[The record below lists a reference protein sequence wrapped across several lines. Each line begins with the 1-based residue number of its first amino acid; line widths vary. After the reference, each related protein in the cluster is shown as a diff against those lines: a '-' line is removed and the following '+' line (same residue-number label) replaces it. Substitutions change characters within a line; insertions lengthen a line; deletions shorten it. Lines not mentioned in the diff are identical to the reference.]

1 MKRIKNFSLFV
12 KEAQQI
18 PLSDPSKDGETFA
31 GVLASHRDAKEE
43 PKGSNKG
50 PEVTKYLQSVGL
62 SSGLPWCMAFVYYI
76 FDDVCKRLGKTNTT
90 VKTGGCLNHWNQAP
104 ADAKVPVDQVK
115 SKPSLIRP
123 GQIFIMT
130 RPGKGLGH
138 TGIVVAVDEK
148 DRSFTSMEGNTNDQL
163 SGEGDRVG
171 INKRKIDGT
180 NLVGFIDYFKN
191 SRTPEFETDIS
202 KALTGEASKLSPLT
216 GDDVYPDDATV
227 GSVLGKAP
235 EDAGSKF
242 MQQALANALVGSDKV
257 KSSTEQAPLKT
268 QTDVEKA
275 LDDLR

>member
-1 MKRIKNFSLFV
+1 MKRIKNFSLFI

-18 PLSDPSKDGETFA
+18 PLSDPSKDGEIFA
-31 GVLASHRDAKEE
+31 GVLANHKDAKEE

-62 SSGLPWCMAFVYYI
+62 SGGLPWCMAFVYYV
-76 FDDVCKRLGKTNTT
+76 FDEVCKRLGKTNGT

-104 ADAKVPVDQVK
+104 SDAKIPVDQIK
-115 SKPSLIRP
+115 SNPSLIRP

-138 TGIVVAVDEK
+138 TGIVVSVNEG

-191 SRTPEFETDIS
+191 SRTPEFESDIS
-202 KALTGEASKLSPLT
+202 KAITGEASKLSPLT
-216 GDDVYPDDATV
+216 GEDVYPDDETV
-227 GSVLGKAP
+227 GGGLGSAP
-235 EDAGSKF
+235 DDASSKL
-242 MQQALANALVGSDKV
+242 MQQALDSIVSGQKAKGSTASDV
-257 KSSTEQAPLKT
+257 KTDSDAKELLK
-268 QTDVEKA
+268 E
-275 LDDLR
+275 LR

>member
-1 MKRIKNFSLFV
+1 MRRIKNFSLFI

-18 PLSDPSKDGETFA
+18 PLSDPSKDGEIFA
-31 GVLASHRDAKEE
+31 GVLAAHKDAKEE
-43 PKGSNKG
+43 PRGSNKG
-50 PEVTKYLQSVGL
+50 PEVTKYLQAVGL
-62 SSGLPWCMAFVYYI
+62 SGGLPWCMAFVYYI
-76 FDDVCKRLGKTNTT
+76 FDEVCKRLGKTNGT

-104 ADAKVPVDQVK
+104 SDAKIPVDRVK
-115 SKPSLIRP
+115 SNPSLIRP

-138 TGIVVAVDEK
+138 TGIVVSVNEG

-202 KALTGEASKLSPLT
+202 KAITGEASKLSPLT
-216 GDDVYPDDATV
+216 GDDVYPDDETV
-227 GSVLGKAP
+227 GGELGKAP
-235 EDAGSKF
+235 DDASSTL
-242 MQQALANALVGSDKV
+242 MQQALSNIVSGQNAKGSTPSDIKTNSDA
-257 KSSTEQAPLKT
+257 KELLK
-268 QTDVEKA
+268 E
-275 LDDLR
+275 LR

>member
-1 MKRIKNFSLFV
+1 MKRIKDFNLFI

-18 PLSDPSKDGETFA
+18 PLSDPSKDGEIFA
-31 GVLASHRDAKEE
+31 GVLAAHKDSKEE
-43 PKGSNKG
+43 PRGSNKG

-76 FDDVCKRLGKTNTT
+76 FDDVCKRLGKTNGT
-90 VKTGGCLNHWNQAP
+90 VKTGGCLNHWNQATS
-104 ADAKVPVDQVK
+104 DAKIPVDMIK
-115 SKPSLIRP
+115 TNPSLIRP

-180 NLVGFIDYFKN
+180 NLVGFIDYFKS
-191 SRTPEFETDIS
+191 SRTPEFESDIS
-202 KALTGEASKLSPLT
+202 KAITGEASKLSPLT
-216 GDDVYPDDATV
+216 GDDVYPDDETV
-227 GSVLGKAP
+227 GGELGKAP

-242 MQQALANALVGSDKV
+242 MQQALINILSAPGATGSSKPSDIKTSADV
-257 KSSTEQAPLKT
+257 KDTLN
-268 QTDVEKA
+268 
-275 LDDLR
+275 DLR

>member
-1 MKRIKNFSLFV
+1 MRRIKNFSLFI

-18 PLSDPSKDGETFA
+18 PLSDPSKDGEIFA
-31 GVLASHRDAKEE
+31 GVLAAHKDAKEE
-43 PKGSNKG
+43 PRGSNKG
-50 PEVTKYLQSVGL
+50 PEVTKYLQAVGL
-62 SSGLPWCMAFVYYI
+62 SGGLPWCMAFVYYI
-76 FDDVCKRLGKTNTT
+76 FDEVCKRLGKTTGT

-104 ADAKVPVDQVK
+104 SDSKIPVDQIK
-115 SKPSLIRP
+115 SNPSLIRP

-138 TGIVVAVDEK
+138 TGIVVSVNEG

-202 KALTGEASKLSPLT
+202 KAITGEASKLSPLT
-216 GDDVYPDDATV
+216 GDDVYPDDETV
-227 GSVLGKAP
+227 GGELGKAP
-235 EDAGSKF
+235 DDASSTL
-242 MQQALANALVGSDKV
+242 MQQALSNIVSGQNAKGSTPSDV
-257 KSSTEQAPLKT
+257 KTDADAKELLK
-268 QTDVEKA
+268 E
-275 LDDLR
+275 LR

>member
-12 KEAQQI
+12 QEAQQI
-18 PLSDPSKDGETFA
+18 PLTDPSGAGETFA
-31 GVLASHRDAKEE
+31 GVLASHKDAKEQ

-62 SSGLPWCMAFVYYI
+62 SGGLPWCMAFVYYI
-76 FDDVCKRLGKTNTT
+76 FDELCKRLGKTTSV

-104 ADAKVPVDQVK
+104 ADTKIPVDRIK
-115 SKPSLIRP
+115 SNPSLIRP

-138 TGIVVAVDEK
+138 TGIVVSVDEK

-180 NLVGFIDYFKN
+180 NLVGFIDYFKS
-191 SRTPEFETDIS
+191 SRTPEFETNIS
-202 KALTGEASKLSPLT
+202 KALTGQASNLSPLT
-216 GDDVYPDDATV
+216 GQDVYPDDETV
-227 GSVLGKAP
+227 GGEFGKAP
-235 EDAGSKF
+235 EDPSSKL
-242 MQQALANALVGSDKV
+242 MQQALGNILSATSNANKPTDIQ
-257 KSSTEQAPLKT
+257 TT
-268 QTDVEKA
+268 TDVKNTFDE
-275 LDDLR
+275 LR

>member
-31 GVLASHRDAKEE
+31 GVLAAHKDAKEQ

-76 FDDVCKRLGKTNTT
+76 FDEVCKRLGRPNTT

-104 ADAKVPVDQVK
+104 TDAKIPVDKIK
-115 SKPSLIRP
+115 SNPSLIRP

-138 TGIVVAVDEK
+138 TGIVVSVDEN

-191 SRTPEFETDIS
+191 SRTPEFESDIS
-202 KALTGEASKLSPLT
+202 KALTGEASKLSPLS
-216 GDDVYPDDATV
+216 GGDVYPDDDTV
-227 GSVLGKAP
+227 GSGLGAVP
-235 EDAGSKF
+235 DNGSSKL
-242 MQQALANALVGSDKV
+242 MQQALSNIVSGQGSAGPAASDV
-257 KSSTEQAPLKT
+257 K
-268 QTDVEKA
+268 TDAEVK
-275 LDDLR
+275 DLMKELR

>member
-1 MKRIKNFSLFV
+1 MKRIKNFSLFI

-18 PLSDPSKDGETFA
+18 QLSNPSKDGEIFA
-31 GVLASHRDAKEE
+31 GVLASHREAKEQ

-62 SSGLPWCMAFVYYI
+62 SGGLPWCMAFVYFI
-76 FDDVCKRLGKTNTT
+76 FDEVCKRLSKTNST
-90 VKTGGCLNHWNQAP
+90 VKTGGCLNHWNKAP
-104 ADAKVPVDQVK
+104 ADAKISIDLVK
-115 SKPSLIRP
+115 SNPSLIRP

-138 TGIVVAVDEK
+138 TGIVVSVNAG

-180 NLVGFIDYFKN
+180 NLVGFIDYFKS
-191 SRTPEFETDIS
+191 SRNPEFETSIS

-227 GSVLGKAP
+227 SQTIGSVP
-235 EDAGSKF
+235 DDTSSKL
-242 MQQALANALVGSDKV
+242 MTLALSNITASKNATGPVAN
-257 KSSTEQAPLKT
+257 LKT
-268 QTDVEKA
+268 DAEVK
-275 LDDLR
+275 DLIKELT

>member
-1 MKRIKNFSLFV
+1 MKRIKNFSLFI

-18 PLSDPSKDGETFA
+18 PLSDPSKDGEIFA
-31 GVLASHRDAKEE
+31 GVLANHKDAKEE

-62 SSGLPWCMAFVYYI
+62 SGGLPWCMAFVYYI
-76 FDDVCKRLGKTNTT
+76 FDEVCKRLGKTNST

-104 ADAKVPVDQVK
+104 SDAKIPVDMVK
-115 SKPSLIRP
+115 SNISLIRP

-138 TGIVVAVDEK
+138 TGIVVSVNES

-191 SRTPEFETDIS
+191 SRTPEFENDIS
-202 KALTGEASKLSPLT
+202 KAITGEASKLSPLT
-216 GDDVYPDDATV
+216 GDDVYPDDDTV
-227 GSVLGKAP
+227 GKGLGSAP
-235 EDAGSKF
+235 DDASSKL
-242 MQQALANALVGSDKV
+242 MQQALSSIVSGQGAKGSVAPDV
-257 KSSTEQAPLKT
+257 KTNTDAKELLK
-268 QTDVEKA
+268 E
-275 LDDLR
+275 LR

>member
-1 MKRIKNFSLFV
+1 MKRIKDFNLFI

-18 PLSDPSKDGETFA
+18 PLSDPSKDGEIFA
-31 GVLASHRDAKEE
+31 GVLASHKDAKEE

-50 PEVTKYLQSVGL
+50 PEVSKYLQSVGL

-76 FDDVCKRLGKTNTT
+76 FDDVCRRLGKTNGT

-104 ADAKVPVDQVK
+104 SDAKIPVDMIK
-115 SKPSLIRP
+115 TNPSLIRP

-180 NLVGFIDYFKN
+180 NLVGFIDYFKS
-191 SRTPEFETDIS
+191 SRTPEFESDIS
-202 KALTGEASKLSPLT
+202 KAITGEASKLSPLT
-216 GDDVYPDDATV
+216 GDDVYPDDETV
-227 GSVLGKAP
+227 GGELGKAP

-242 MQQALANALVGSDKV
+242 MQQALVNILSATGATGSSKPSDI
-257 KSSTEQAPLKT
+257 KT
-268 QTDVEKA
+268 PTDVKDT
-275 LDDLR
+275 LNDLR

>member
-1 MKRIKNFSLFV
+1 MKRIKDFNLFI

-18 PLSDPSKDGETFA
+18 PLSDPSKDGEIFA
-31 GVLASHRDAKEE
+31 GVLAAHKDSKEE
-43 PKGSNKG
+43 PRGSNKG

-76 FDDVCKRLGKTNTT
+76 FDDVCKRLGKTNGT

-104 ADAKVPVDQVK
+104 SDAKIPVDMIK
-115 SKPSLIRP
+115 TNPSLIRP

-138 TGIVVAVDEK
+138 TGIVVDVDEK

-180 NLVGFIDYFKN
+180 NLVGFIDYFKS
-191 SRTPEFETDIS
+191 SRTPEFESDIS
-202 KALTGEASKLSPLT
+202 KAITGEASKLSPLT
-216 GDDVYPDDATV
+216 GDDVYPDDETV
-227 GSVLGKAP
+227 GGELGKAP

-242 MQQALANALVGSDKV
+242 MQQALVNILSVPGATGSSKPSDIKTSADV
-257 KSSTEQAPLKT
+257 KDTLN
-268 QTDVEKA
+268 
-275 LDDLR
+275 DLR

>member
-1 MKRIKNFSLFV
+1 MKRIKNFSLFI

-18 PLSDPSKDGETFA
+18 PLSDPSKDGEIFA
-31 GVLASHRDAKEE
+31 GVLANHKDAKEE

-62 SSGLPWCMAFVYYI
+62 SGGLPWCMAFVYYI
-76 FDDVCKRLGKTNTT
+76 FDEVCKRLGKTNST

-104 ADAKVPVDQVK
+104 SDAKIPVDMVK
-115 SKPSLIRP
+115 SNISLIRP

-138 TGIVVAVDEK
+138 TGIVVSVNES

-191 SRTPEFETDIS
+191 SRTPEFENDIS
-202 KALTGEASKLSPLT
+202 KAITGEASKLSPLT
-216 GDDVYPDDATV
+216 GDDVYPDDDTV
-227 GSVLGKAP
+227 GKGLGSVP
-235 EDAGSKF
+235 DDASSKL
-242 MQQALANALVGSDKV
+242 MQQALSSIVSGQGAKGSVTPDV
-257 KSSTEQAPLKT
+257 KTNTDAKELLK
-268 QTDVEKA
+268 E
-275 LDDLR
+275 LR

>member
-1 MKRIKNFSLFV
+1 MKRIKNFNLFV

-18 PLSDPSKDGETFA
+18 PLNDPSKDGEVLA
-31 GVLASHRDAKEE
+31 GVLASHKDAKEE

-76 FDDVCKRLGKTNTT
+76 FDEMCKRLGRTNTT
-90 VKTGGCLNHWNQAP
+90 VKTGGCLNHWNGAP
-104 ADAKVPVDQVK
+104 SDSKIPVDQVK
-115 SKPSLIRP
+115 ANPSLIRP

-148 DRSFTSMEGNTNDQL
+148 ARSFTSMEGNTNDQL

-191 SRTPEFETDIS
+191 TRTPEFESDIS

-216 GDDVYPDDATV
+216 GQDVYPDDDTV
-227 GSVLGKAP
+227 GSGLGKAP
-235 EDAGSKF
+235 EDAGAKF
-242 MQQALANALVGSDKV
+242 MQKALSDV
-257 KSSTEQAPLKT
+257 ISSTADSETNKKPEVKT
-268 QTDVEKA
+268 TSDVKDV
-275 LDDLR
+275 LDDLK